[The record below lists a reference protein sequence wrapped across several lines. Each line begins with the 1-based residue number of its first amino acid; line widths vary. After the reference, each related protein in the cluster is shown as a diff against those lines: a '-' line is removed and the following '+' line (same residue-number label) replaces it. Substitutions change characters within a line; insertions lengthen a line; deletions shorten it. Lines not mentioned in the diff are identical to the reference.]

1 MFVACKTIRLDQSF
15 EKEAR
20 NLRILKQSLR
30 KSESVFGHYA
40 VIKHGLNSY
49 VLMPYAKLGDL
60 WQFLHGGKNPGDED
74 YYDFP
79 SRFPHLTPENRASEL
94 IAQCW
99 SIADALVWLH
109 GDITLPEKG
118 KVPCAH
124 MDLKPSNILI
134 DEDNK
139 SHVGKWKISDFGLS
153 VIYEKSDVV
162 TVRDYLSQLS
172 MNTRPKRVEG
182 TYTAPEVKLAGGRG
196 EKGVGLRSDVW

>member
-1 MFVACKTIRLDQSF
+1 MACKTIKLDASF
-15 EKEAR
+15 EKEAK
-20 NLRILKQSLR
+20 NLKILKQSLR
-30 KSESVFGHYA
+30 KSESVFRHYA

-60 WQFLHGGKNPGDED
+60 WQFLNGGEDPGGDR

-79 SRFPHLTPENRASEL
+79 KRFPRLIPENRAEQL
-94 IAQCW
+94 IIQCW

-124 MDLKPSNILI
+124 MDLKPNNILI
-134 DEDNK
+134 DEDNR
-139 SHVGKWKISDFGLS
+139 SCVGKWKISDFGLS
-153 VIYEKSDVV
+153 VIDETSEFV
-162 TVRDYLSQLS
+162 TVRDYVSQVS
-172 MNTRPKRVEG
+172 MNTRPKRIEG
-182 TYTAPEVKLAGGRG
+182 TYTAPEVKLAGGRK